1 MCASY
6 EFWNFKK
13 KKNTEYE
20 FFIWV
25 QSPLHFSRERME
37 LTNTTKKFL
46 LGKKKKL
53 DLLNFIYLF
62 IFLVFIMLK

>member
-1 MCASY
+1 MPAM
-6 EFWNFKK
+6 NFGTLKK

-46 LGKKKKL
+46 LGKKK
-53 DLLNFIYLF
+53 NW
-62 IFLVFIMLK
+62 IF

>member
-1 MCASY
+1 MPAM
-6 EFWNFKK
+6 NFGTLKK

>member
-46 LGKKKKL
+46 LGKKKIGSSE
-53 DLLNFIYLF
+53 FYLF
-62 IFLVFIMLK
+62 IYFFGLYYA